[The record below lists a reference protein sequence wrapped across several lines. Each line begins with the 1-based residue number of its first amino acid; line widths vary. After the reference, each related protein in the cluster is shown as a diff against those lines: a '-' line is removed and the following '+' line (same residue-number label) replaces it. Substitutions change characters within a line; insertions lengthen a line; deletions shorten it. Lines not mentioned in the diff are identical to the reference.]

1 MLFRSNTRANII
13 DPAVKKAAEA
23 AQYARRVGSISQGT
37 PKSNYQKAK
46 EASSFVEREKQRT
59 GSATPL
65 SYVLDVINPATYGFA
80 ASDLVGN
87 TAMGVNNLAKGNF
100 SEAAGN
106 ALNAGMN
113 ALYLL
118 PAANE
123 LRGPLNTLSNKI
135 YRGIP
140 KAFINKSEAE
150 LQRQAGVDWL
160 RNWYSQPEIKQRF
173 NQQIYNPTVS
183 DDLVM
188 PIYKKNVVTDVVEK
202 PNSTKIGRAHV

>member
-1 MLFRSNTRANII
+1 MLFRSQRALTFQSSNPSTTDNTRANII

-37 PKSNYQKAK
+37 SKSNYQKAK

-118 PAANE
+118 PAASE
-123 LRGPLNTLSNKI
+123 LRGPLKSAGKYLTTETALKNAYKYNPWAFKPQEKMM
-135 YRGIP
+135 YRGIG
-140 KAFINKSEAE
+140 KTGVEDAMKSGE
-150 LQRQAGVDWL
+150 
-160 RNWYSQPEIKQRF
+160 
-173 NQQIYNPTVS
+173 
-183 DDLVM
+183 
-188 PIYKKNVVTDVVEK
+188 
-202 PNSTKIGRAHV
+202 IGRAHV